1 MKLLFDHNLPPLLI
15 SRLADLFPQSQHVFP
30 LGLDRA
36 SDWEIRD
43 YARQSG
49 YAIVTKDA
57 DFSDLCVL
65 LGFPPNIIW
74 IRRGNCSITALE
86 ELFAST
92 LRKHRS
98 PGVRCSE
105 RRANF
110 VLSNQLRKGGPFMR
124 LTEMVSCSG

>member
-1 MKLLFDHNLPPLLI
+1 MKLLFDHNLPPLLV
-15 SRLADLFPQSQHVFP
+15 SRLGELFPQSQHVFP

-36 SDWEIRD
+36 SDREIRD

-74 IRRGNCSITALE
+74 IRRGNCSTTALE
-86 ELFAST
+86 ELLRQHCEDIIALESDAVNGVLT
-92 LRKHRS
+92 L
-98 PGVRCSE
+98 
-105 RRANF
+105 F
-110 VLSNQLRKGGPFMR
+110 
-124 LTEMVSCSG
+124 